1 MKTQT
6 TIHWKNNP
14 NKTVKTA
21 VSLFLERG
29 KAIVSPTKVGYII
42 TTIDADGL
50 QKKFALKNRPLT
62 KPGVVLCSSLEE
74 LHTLAKT
81 NEQIDQLYK
90 ECYDQDILLGC
101 ILPWKKEAAKK
112 SIPDGAKQMV
122 QDPRGTSCFVV
133 RFGKPSEKIVKE
145 LWEKHHKLV
154 FASSANPSGKGNRG
168 QIEGIGD
175 QIAKGADLLIEADEF
190 VKKQQPDKTIE
201 NRYEQGV
208 MISMVDQKG
217 NLTDV
222 PTVIR
227 KGLDVEKIM
236 LEISKIYKH
245 FDYRHGQY
253 Y

>member
-1 MKTQT
+1 MKKQT
-6 TIHWKNNP
+6 IIHWDNNP
-14 NKTVKTA
+14 AKTVKTA
-21 VSLFLERG
+21 VSLFLKND

-42 TTIDADGL
+42 ITIDAGGL
-50 QKKFALKNRPLT
+50 KKKFALKNRPLT
-62 KPGVVLCSSLEE
+62 KPGVVLCSSIEE

-81 NEQIDQLYK
+81 NEQIDGLYK
-90 ECYDQDILLGC
+90 ACYEQDILLGC
-101 ILPWKKEAAKK
+101 ILPWKKDAAKK
-112 SIPDGAKQMV
+112 YIPKDARQMV
-122 QDPRGTSCFVV
+122 QDPRETSCFVV

-145 LWEKHHKLV
+145 MWEKHNKLV

-175 QIAKGADLLIEADEF
+175 QITKGADLLIEANNY
-190 VKKQQPDKTIE
+190 VKKQQPGKTIE
-201 NRYEQGV
+201 TRYEQGV
-208 MISMVDQKG
+208 MISMVDEKG
-217 NLTDV
+217 SLIET

-236 LEISKIYKH
+236 LEMTKIYKN

>member
-6 TIHWKNNP
+6 MIHWKDNP
-14 NKTVKTA
+14 TKTVKTA
-21 VSLFLERG
+21 VSLFLEKN

-42 TTIDADGL
+42 TTIDAGGL

-62 KPGVVLCSSLEE
+62 KPGVVLCSSLDE

-81 NEQIDQLYK
+81 NEQIDQLYSA
-90 ECYDQDILLGC
+90 CYEQDILLGC
-101 ILPWKKEAAKK
+101 ILPWKKDAAKK
-112 SIPDGAKQMV
+112 YIPEGAEQMV
-122 QDPRGTSCFVV
+122 QDPRETSCFVI

-145 LWEKHHKLV
+145 LWEKHQTLV

-175 QIAKGADLLIEADEF
+175 QIAQGADLLIEANDY
-190 VKKQQPDKTIE
+190 VKKQQPGKTLE
-201 NRYEQGV
+201 TRYEQGV
-208 MISMVDQKG
+208 MISMVDDKG
-217 NLTDV
+217 NIIDT

-227 KGLDVEKIM
+227 KGLDAEKIM
-236 LEISKIYKH
+236 LEMTKIYKH